1 MVLGLKENGK
11 ERETGEER
19 WRDGEYLKEEE
30 GRKGSGTHLFITAG
44 IRLPENGSSVAW
56 LCMADKISVHA
67 SSRPASVS

>member
-1 MVLGLKENGK
+1 MDKEGWGLGK
-11 ERETGEER
+11 
-19 WRDGEYLKEEE
+19 RDGETVSISKKKKE